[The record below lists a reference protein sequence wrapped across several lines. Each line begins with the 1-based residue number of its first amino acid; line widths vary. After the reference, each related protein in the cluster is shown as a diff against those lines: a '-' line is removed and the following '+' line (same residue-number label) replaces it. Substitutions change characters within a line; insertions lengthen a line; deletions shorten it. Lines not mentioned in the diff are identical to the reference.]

1 VSVIPYLFLFTKW
14 PSDKAAE
21 VVKKAIEGVNK
32 FPRDE
37 SAWDDLTPGN
47 AIKATGD
54 GVETISVLN
63 VKKGRLE
70 EAYFHTQK
78 VANFYATAIQGFEYR
93 IEVWSNAEEA
103 YGSIG
108 QKPPG

>member
-1 VSVIPYLFLFTKW
+1 MPYLFTFFKW
-14 PSDKAAE
+14 PSDKTGE
-21 VVKKAIEGVNK
+21 VIKKAIEGVNK
-32 FPRDE
+32 FPHDE

-54 GVETISVLN
+54 AVGAISVLN

-70 EAYFHTQK
+70 EAYFHMQK

-93 IEVWSNAEEA
+93 IEVWSNVEEA
-103 YGSIG
+103 YSSIG
-108 QKPPG
+108 QKPPE

>member
-1 VSVIPYLFLFTKW
+1 MPYIFTFAKW
-14 PSDKAAE
+14 PSDKSTE
-21 VVKKAIEGVNK
+21 VVKKAIEGLNK

-54 GVETISVLN
+54 SVELISALN
-63 VKKGRLE
+63 VKKGKLE
-70 EAYFHTQK
+70 EAYFHMQK
-78 VANFYATAIQGFEYR
+78 VLNFYAIAIQGFEYR